1 MLVTSIEQFDQ
12 ATQDLIAARSGLVSS
27 AKSTGDVIGSYAGAM
42 CVMFNVLDDAGDLLT
57 PWYELKGKAKAGVK
71 SERAAFSAEMLG
83 AGFETGTVD
92 VYWQRVKEASGYIT
106 PKNRVSGSTGIDA
119 KNKAD
124 LQTIINR
131 IFAGDEAGDSSG
143 AISSEYKGQLMDIF
157 AALGGDIDKLG
168 TK

>member
-1 MLVTSIEQFDQ
+1 MLVTSTEQFNQ
-12 ATQDLIAARSGLVSS
+12 AAKDLIEARAGLVSS
-27 AKSTGDVIGSYAGAM
+27 AKKTGDVIGTYADAL
-42 CVMFNVLDDAGDLLT
+42 CIMFNVLDDEGDLLT
-57 PWYELKGKAKAGVK
+57 PWYELKGKAKAGIK
-71 SERAAFSAEMLG
+71 GERAAFAAEML
-83 AGFETGTVD
+83 ATGFETGTVD

-106 PKNRVSGSTGIDA
+106 PKNRVSGSTGVDA

-131 IFAGDEAGDSSG
+131 IFAADEAGDSSG

-157 AALGGDIDKLG
+157 AALGGDINKLG